1 IPGLVVAYA
10 KKRPLFPAERFC
22 EAANSLIHCDKVR
35 IAGADHP
42 LRIDKAIHINRDPAA
57 VQKYEVLVP
66 NQPDMVRTISLDKEL
81 FRVSSKAEHFAMT
94 RLELLLVH
102 RRRLSCASHVGLARA
117 SARARAGAH
126 PGFMSV
132 SDLISGLFCS
142 IVECI
147 FFVFV
152 GAVVCVSFVWS
163 CDCCGSVVWP
173 KARNGSAIIAISVR
187 IFIQFLPSYL
197 IRICRN
203 FGPVSNSIWR
213 HD

>member
-132 SDLISGLFCS
+132 Y
-142 IVECI
+142 
-147 FFVFV
+147 
-152 GAVVCVSFVWS
+152 VWS
-163 CDCCGSVVWP
+163 VTLH
-173 KARNGSAIIAISVR
+173 VR
-187 IFIQFLPSYL
+187 LSTDGCSGFRSYL
-197 IRICRN
+197 RFVLLHRRVHLLR
-203 FGPVSNSIWR
+203 FRWR
-213 HD
+213 SSLRFLRLVLRLLRLRCLA